1 MKSSEKSSPR
11 SPARSAPNRAK
22 KSNITEGIEQD
33 SDAKSPDSII
43 AAPGS
48 DALGKGGA
56 SVFAR
61 SFGVLEYVVRIG
73 RPVLP
78 AEIADHLDLP
88 KPTVYRMIEQFEA
101 LGFLYRPFS
110 SRRISVGPRLN
121 DLAFDILRYS
131 VQYAPRRQI
140 LQGLVD
146 EVGETCNIGTLE
158 GGQIVYFD
166 RVEATRW
173 PLRLNFHI
181 GSRVPLHCTAI
192 GKLFLAFLPDAKRT
206 ALLKRLDFV
215 PYTAHTLTTPA
226 ALEDELVRIRHER
239 LSVDREEYLAGVVCI
254 AAPVFN
260 ARGEITAGIAIQA
273 PAARMPVTDAYR
285 HRVALIAAARSLTDS
300 FITTPQSD

>member
-1 MKSSEKSSPR
+1 MKSSEKSTPR
-11 SPARSAPNRAK
+11 SKTRSTTRRAEK
-22 KSNITEGIEQD
+22 HDNSRPLDQD
-33 SDAKSPDSII
+33 GVLEAVDIQI
-43 AAPGS
+43 AAYS
-48 DALGKGGA
+48 ADALGKGGT

-88 KPTVYRMIEQFEA
+88 KPSVYRMIEQFEA

-192 GKLFLAFLPDAKRT
+192 GKLFLAFLPDAKRA

-215 PYTAHTLTTPA
+215 PYTAQTLTTPA

-254 AAPVFN
+254 AAPMFN
-260 ARGEITAGIAIQA
+260 ARGEVTAGLAIQA
-273 PAARMPVTDAYR
+273 PAARMPVADAYR
-285 HRVALIAAARSLTDS
+285 HRVALIAAARALTDS
-300 FITTPQSD
+300 FVTSRQSD

>member
-1 MKSSEKSSPR
+1 MKSSEKSNPR
-11 SPARSAPNRAK
+11 STARSTPTRAK
-22 KSNITEGIEQD
+22 KPNSTERPDQD
-33 SDAKSPDSII
+33 VDAETPDSMI
-43 AAPGS
+43 AAPGT
-48 DALGKGGA
+48 DALGKGGT

-192 GKLFLAFLPDAKRT
+192 GKLFLAFLPDAKRI

-215 PYTAHTLTTPA
+215 TYTAHTLTTPA
-226 ALEDELVRIRHER
+226 ALDDELVRIRHER

-260 ARGEITAGIAIQA
+260 VRGEITAGVAIQA

-300 FITTPQSD
+300 FVTTPQSD

>member
-1 MKSSEKSSPR
+1 MKSSPKPTPRNTSRKSARGAETPV
-11 SPARSAPNRAK
+11 PAEWFEPD
-22 KSNITEGIEQD
+22 TD
-33 SDAKSPDSII
+33 SETGDLNALASG
-43 AAPGS
+43 A
-48 DALGKGGA
+48 DALGKGGT

-78 AEIADHLDLP
+78 VEIADHLDLP

-192 GKLFLAFLPDAKRT
+192 GKLFLAFLPDAKR
-206 ALLKRLDFV
+206 AGLLKRLDFV
-215 PYTAHTLTTPA
+215 PHTAQTLTTPA

-260 ARGEITAGIAIQA
+260 ARGEITAGVAIQA
-273 PAARMPVTDAYR
+273 PAARMPVSDAYR
-285 HRVALIAAARSLTDS
+285 HRVPLIAAARALTDS
-300 FITTPQSD
+300 FVTSPQSD